1 MTFAKSVRFSSR
13 IRMVDHTAG
22 LATLLVSQWEFQ
34 SPATDIYGGRVEALV
49 KGAIGY
55 LIPVP

>member
-1 MTFAKSVRFSSR
+1 
-13 IRMVDHTAG
+13 MVDHTAG